1 MRWSNHFVFLLCLG
15 LLLVSPIARAFYDPF
30 GNISTIA
37 PSDELETRLWDES
50 RKLRAQ
56 ILRQEHL
63 TGLRPATDRV
73 RSLFEREF
81 PGLSS
86 VFIIHVYKES
96 ELAAITTPHGEIFI
110 SSGLLLRMEDDQEL
124 IALLV
129 REMAHVA
136 NRDSAR
142 TLYYAKAGAAVKE
155 VFSTALSIYNV
166 ASGVASVNSM
176 ANTITG
182 INPDL
187 LLSQLQIT
195 PEMLLK
201 ESGKMLVGS
210 VKDQLKEDLSD
221 FGRNLGGI
229 MVHRLSVQAV
239 SALLKTSLYGYS
251 DRIER
256 QADLFAL
263 SYLQKRYGNV
273 DAFERLIT
281 RLLAQSQADGGLPF
295 LSFYSNQIRLKAR
308 LQSVSDW
315 RETHQIHPLAEQLN
329 EIAALPKGVV
339 VVEELTAPEIE
350 SEPNETTPEVLPLV
364 TLDVSVAKPLDNLE
378 EPSETQI
385 RSEQETSDH
394 SETQADI
401 GEIPVDPDRVNPR
414 NLVLDDPTLS
424 AFIRDSLALEAE
436 QGAPARFLAN
446 LDRLV
451 EIEIVKLPDVME
463 SKVKASIN
471 GRQPTPKQK
480 AMDLLLTQIQS
491 GEGGWKAHQL
501 VGDLMVDLQSYE
513 TAITHYELAYEQASG
528 AEYSPFLL
536 DKKQRA
542 EKMLQKQKAEK

>member
-1 MRWSNHFVFLLCLG
+1 MRWLINFVRSSWLVLFLVAPNAL
-15 LLLVSPIARAFYDPF
+15 AFYDPF
-30 GNISTIA
+30 SNFSAIA
-37 PSDELETRLWDES
+37 PSDELESRLWDES
-50 RKLRAQ
+50 KKLRTQ
-56 ILRQEHL
+56 ILRREHL
-63 TGLRPATDRV
+63 SGLKSATDRV
-73 RSLFEREF
+73 RSLFEHEF
-81 PGLSS
+81 PGLAS
-86 VFIIHVYKES
+86 VFTIHVYKES

-142 TLYYAKAGAAVKE
+142 TLYYAKAGGAVKE

-182 INPDL
+182 INPEL

-195 PEMLLK
+195 PETLLK

-263 SYLQKRYGNV
+263 SYLQKRHGNV

-281 RLLAQSQADGGLPF
+281 RLLDQSQADGGLPF

-308 LQSVSDW
+308 LQSITEW
-315 RETHQIHPLAEQLN
+315 RETHQMHPLADELDK
-329 EIAALPKGVV
+329 IATSPKGVV
-339 VVEELTAPEIE
+339 VVEELEAAVPDSE
-350 SEPNETTPEVLPLV
+350 SNLLTPEVLPLV
-364 TLDVSVAKPLDNLE
+364 QLDVSVAKSLDDPE
-378 EPSETQI
+378 VTVETPIASQQEVSEAPELQV
-385 RSEQETSDH
+385 DV
-394 SETQADI
+394 A
-401 GEIPVDPDRVNPR
+401 EIPVEKTQVKPR
-414 NLVLDDPTLS
+414 NLVLSDPALS
-424 AFIRDSLALEAE
+424 PFIQESLALEAE

-446 LDRLV
+446 LDRLI
-451 EIEIVKLPDVME
+451 EIEVVSLPEVIE
-463 SKVKASIN
+463 PQVKASIN
-471 GRQPTPKQK
+471 ARQPARKQK
-480 AMDLLLTQIQS
+480 AMDLLLAQIQS
-491 GEGGWKAHQL
+491 GEGGWKTHQL

-513 TAITHYELAYEQASG
+513 TAITHYDLAYGQAADTEQ
-528 AEYSPFLL
+528 SPFLL

-542 EKMLQKQKAEK
+542 ERMLQKQKAKK